1 MAGFAPETMYFR
13 PDTINAP
20 STNTRGGSR
29 PTLGADTYTGTKGGY
44 DYEGTLDADGNY
56 VAGTAQGVQFAPQT
70 SIDPYAAYTGIAPD
84 GVTPLPPLQGLV
96 QSEYIHSRCYAA
108 RMICNT

>member
-20 STNTRGGSR
+20 ATNTRGGSR

-44 DYEGTLDADGNY
+44 DYEGTVDADGNY

-70 SIDPYAAYTGIAPD
+70 SIDPYAAFTGSAP
-84 GVTPLPPLQGLV
+84 QGLV
-96 QSEYIHSRCYAA
+96 QSAYNPYPVQPMS
-108 RMICNT
+108 MSP